1 MSGVVRA
8 PALIIWLTLVWALL
22 WGDFTFGSLVVG
34 LVIALFVV
42 WIGRPAGVHGL
53 QLTAFHPLSALVF
66 VGWFSLELVK
76 SNLQVAWAVIS
87 PRSITHTAIVA
98 VPMHV
103 TSDGI
108 VTVVANAVTLTPGT
122 LTVDVHEADDDDH
135 TIAEAIGSATPPVI
149 YVHVLQF
156 TDEESVR
163 RDVLRLERFVVRAFG
178 TKQQRAE
185 LERVV
190 AERSPTALEAS

>member
-1 MSGVVRA
+1 MSGVVRV

-22 WGDFTFGSLVVG
+22 WGDFTLGSLLSG
-34 LVIALFVV
+34 LVVALFVV
-42 WIGRPAGVHGL
+42 WIGRPADVHGM

-66 VGWFSLELVK
+66 VGWFSIELVK
-76 SNLQVAWAVIS
+76 SNLQVAWAVIN
-87 PRSITHTAIVA
+87 PRSNTHTAIVA
-98 VPMHV
+98 IPMHV
-103 TSDGI
+103 ASDGI

-135 TIAEAIGSATPPVI
+135 TIADAIGSTTPPVI

-163 RDVLRLERFVVRAFG
+163 RDVLRLERYVVRAFG
-178 TKQQRAE
+178 TKEHRAE
-185 LERVV
+185 LDRVV
-190 AERSPTALEAS
+190 AERSRATLEAP